1 MIKKLIYKGANLTAL
16 DKKGRTPL
24 KLAIENNKKNIVDM
38 LSNKHLIDETIFT
51 TPPFTNKLGNSYFN
65 VIFFIALHV
74 AAESIVFFFL
84 LPCNYIRLLT

>member
-1 MIKKLIYKGANLTAL
+1 MIYKGADLTAL

-24 KLAIENNKKNIVDM
+24 KLAMENNKKNIVEM
-38 LSNKHLIDETIFT
+38 LSNKQITEETIFS

-74 AAESIVFFFL
+74 AAESIVFFML
-84 LPCNYIRLLT
+84 LPCNYIWL